1 MEPVSNS
8 LAGACFAPLLTFRSA
23 ITLNTRI
30 TATTM
35 LSRVWRPEL
44 SHGAATRFRIS
55 QPQAREVVCCAQ
67 AECGNLTKLPLNRLL
82 EIGGP
87 HMVRSSGPR
96 HSRAEET
103 TRPIKMICPSALI
116 DLDCVKNATL
126 RTNSRLPLHR

>member
-8 LAGACFAPLLTFRSA
+8 LAGACFAPVLTFKSA

-44 SHGAATRFRIS
+44 SHGAAKRFRILTT
-55 QPQAREVVCCAQ
+55 PKREQSYFSPGGMREFYEA
-67 AECGNLTKLPLNRLL
+67 TLNGLFRDRW
-82 EIGGP
+82 P
-87 HMVRSSGPR
+87 HMVRSSGPH

-103 TRPIKMICPSALI
+103 TRPIKMIGPSIRI
-116 DLDCVKNATL
+116 DLDCVENATL
-126 RTNSRLPLHR
+126 RTNSRLPLYR

>member
-8 LAGACFAPLLTFRSA
+8 LAGACFAPLLTFISA

-55 QPQAREVVCCAQ
+55 QD
-67 AECGNLTKLPLNRLL
+67 
-82 EIGGP
+82 
-87 HMVRSSGPR
+87 
-96 HSRAEET
+96 
-103 TRPIKMICPSALI
+103 PSARSRIL
-116 DLDCVKNATL
+116 CPGGMRESYEATA
-126 RTNSRLPLHR
+126 